1 MNLKIFNM
9 WGGILKRVKGR
20 AYKEMEKR
28 LDKYKFLDPEIEKLK
43 IKIKDIERDING
55 CKAINYSGTKTGDTY
70 KFNSAVE
77 NESENI
83 QRRIKPLQRKIESMG
98 LEKENITN
106 AKKVLDE
113 RETKFFKLYFES
125 FLKMNKVVEEMH
137 LSRSSCY
144 LLKEDIIFKMLDFL

>member
-1 MNLKIFNM
+1 M
-9 WGGILKRVKGR
+9 WGEILKRVKDR

-28 LDKYKFLDPEIEKLK
+28 LDKYRLLDPEIEKLK

-55 CKAINYSGTKTGDTY
+55 CKAINYSGAKTGDTY

-77 NESENI
+77 NESESI
-83 QRRIKPLQRKIESMG
+83 QRRIKPLQRKIESME

-113 RETKFFKLYFES
+113 REEKFFLIYFEGK
-125 FLKMNKVVEEMH
+125 KMNMKKVAEKMY

-144 LLKEDIIFKMLDFL
+144 LVKEDIIFKMLDFLGN